1 MTTETEE
8 ATERTRMDQF
18 EAQLRELR
26 ETLAVIAQDGARRLE
41 RLESWQKRTEMRG
54 RLWGK

>member
-1 MTTETEE
+1 
-8 ATERTRMDQF
+8 MDQF

-26 ETLAVIAQDGARRLE
+26 ETLAVIAQDSAKRLE
-41 RLESWQKRTEMRG
+41 RLEAWQKRTEMRG